1 MELNVWAEC
10 SWDLEDLSED
20 TINMSVEYFLCKASV
35 SGEGKQEL
43 KYALRDFS

>member
-20 TINMSVEYFLCKASV
+20 TINMWEEYFLVKASV

-43 KYALRDFS
+43 KYDLRDFN